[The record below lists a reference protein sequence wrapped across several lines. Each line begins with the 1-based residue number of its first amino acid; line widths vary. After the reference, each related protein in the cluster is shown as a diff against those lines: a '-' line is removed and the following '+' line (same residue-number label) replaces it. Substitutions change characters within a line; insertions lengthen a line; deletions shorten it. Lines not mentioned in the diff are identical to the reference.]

1 MCVVHCMNNFF
12 SMQRDCFC
20 CALSFKIHSKGINKH
35 ILLMNETDTEH
46 WNRNI
51 ENKTGGGNETQ
62 ISRKEKIQTPASN
75 CAVLNPAE
83 RHG

>member
-1 MCVVHCMNNFF
+1 
-12 SMQRDCFC
+12 
-20 CALSFKIHSKGINKH
+20 
-35 ILLMNETDTEH
+35 MNETDTEH

-75 CAVLNPAE
+75 CAVLNPVE
-83 RHG
+83 SHG